1 MHPLIP
7 SQNLFVSLLADTRI
21 SLTIISF
28 GKSITIM
35 INIRRIMC
43 LWLIKNVEQG
53 KKFPVPTRNRTSD
66 LHILLQCFST
76 ETQRLNGELGLL
88 CDLITTHHQAQSF
101 FFLFFI
107 FLTRFIIVIGSRK
120 YFYMVTV
127 FFTMLVSGEGLVN
140 PPPPPPQWITNA
152 PLFQLLRLP
161 EFRSTGNKWWKCER
175 KPTECL
181 LSVSNKFWDR
191 RLRAV
196 RCWLTCP

>member
-1 MHPLIP
+1 MKQRLVPSGSASTSAIHVDVNYRRGPQECSQTLHSYRDVEIVVYHPGAVQFFYFLYTFSFYISFSGVDKKNQIPCMHPLIP

-88 CDLITTHHQAQSF
+88 CDLITTRHQAQSF
-101 FFLFFI
+101 FFFSSFF
-107 FLTRFIIVIGSRK
+107 
-120 YFYMVTV
+120 
-127 FFTMLVSGEGLVN
+127 
-140 PPPPPPQWITNA
+140 
-152 PLFQLLRLP
+152 LLD
-161 EFRSTGNKWWKCER
+161 
-175 KPTECL
+175 L
-181 LSVSNKFWDR
+181 L
-191 RLRAV
+191 L
-196 RCWLTCP
+196 

>member
-7 SQNLFVSLLADTRI
+7 SQNLLVSLLADTRI

-43 LWLIKNVEQG
+43 LWLIKNVGQG

-101 FFLFFI
+101 FSFLHFSYSLYYCNWFPKI
-107 FLTRFIIVIGSRK
+107 FLYGK
-120 YFYMVTV
+120 
-127 FFTMLVSGEGLVN
+127 
-140 PPPPPPQWITNA
+140 WITNA
-152 PLFQLLRLP
+152 PLSQLLRLP

-175 KPTECL
+175 KPNECL

>member
-1 MHPLIP
+1 MQLSFIHFFYFLYTFSFYIFFSGVDKKNQIPCMHPLIP

-101 FFLFFI
+101 FSFLHFSYSLYYCNWFPKI
-107 FLTRFIIVIGSRK
+107 FLYGNGI
-120 YFYMVTV
+120 
-127 FFTMLVSGEGLVN
+127 FTMLVSGEGLVT
-140 PPPPPPQWITNA
+140 PPPPSPSPAMNNECSLISTPQTARI
-152 PLFQLLRLP
+152 
-161 EFRSTGNKWWKCER
+161 
-175 KPTECL
+175 
-181 LSVSNKFWDR
+181 SVHWE
-191 RLRAV
+191 
-196 RCWLTCP
+196 